1 MTHQTTDKNFENDV
15 INSDIPVLVDFWAQ
29 WCGPCRQLAP
39 LLEELAIDKAGK
51 IKIVKLNI
59 DDNPEIPQ
67 QLGVRGIPTMVVYKG
82 GKQIATKVGSLPK
95 SALYEWID
103 SII

>member
-1 MTHQTTDKNFENDV
+1 MSSV
-15 INSDIPVLVDFWAQ
+15 GSV
-29 WCGPCRQLAP
+29 
-39 LLEELAIDKAGK
+39 LEELAIDKAGK